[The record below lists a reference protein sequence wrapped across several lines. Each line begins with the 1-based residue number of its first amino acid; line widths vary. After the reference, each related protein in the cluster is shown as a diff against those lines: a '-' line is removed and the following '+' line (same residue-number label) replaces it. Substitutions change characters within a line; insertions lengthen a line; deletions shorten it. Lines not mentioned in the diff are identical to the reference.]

1 MAEINA
7 TLKQL
12 RLIQAGIVLF
22 LFISITLGE
31 LAPKRSVPPWSFSH
45 SLIAALGLVCLLEAF
60 NFRYRFL
67 PAAAAKL
74 ARNVTDATALRRW
87 RAWQLMCIAM
97 AASSAFYGIV
107 IRTALHGPLWQA
119 LLFYVPGICL
129 LLIWTPRLP
138 APAPAKR

>member
-45 SLIAALGLVCLLEAF
+45 SLMAALGLVCLLEAF

-74 ARNVTDATALRRW
+74 ARNVADAAALRRW

-107 IRTALHGPLWQA
+107 IRMALHGPLWQA

-138 APAPAKR
+138 APAPR